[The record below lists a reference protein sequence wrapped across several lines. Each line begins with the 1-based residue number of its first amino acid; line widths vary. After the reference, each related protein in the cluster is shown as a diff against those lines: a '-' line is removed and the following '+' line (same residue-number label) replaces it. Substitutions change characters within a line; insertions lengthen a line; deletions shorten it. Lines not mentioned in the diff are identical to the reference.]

1 MLASATCPCTGG
13 TLDKLIQPAIL
24 AVLAKGPLH
33 GYKLAERIGRMPLFR
48 GQKPDLSGVYRAL
61 KAMERQDFVVSSWD
75 LSENGPAKKSYQL
88 TEAGGQCL
96 LHWIETLEQY
106 RQGITVL
113 LKTARTALAGTEGAR
128 GNVSSRR
135 NN

>member
-33 GYKLAERIGRMPLFR
+33 GYMLAERIGGMPLFR
-48 GQKPDLSGVYRAL
+48 GRKPDVSGVYRAL
-61 KAMERQDFVVSSWD
+61 KAMEGKDLVVASWD
-75 LSENGPAKKSYQL
+75 LSDSGPAKKSYKL
-88 TEAGGQCL
+88 TEDGGQCL
-96 LHWIETLEQY
+96 FRWIETLEQY

-113 LKTARTALAGTEGAR
+113 LKTARTAVAGRAD
-128 GNVSSRR
+128 VPSDQSSK
-135 NN
+135 

>member
-24 AVLAKGPLH
+24 AVLARGPLH

-48 GQKPDLSGVYRAL
+48 GRKPDVSGVYRTL
-61 KAMERQDFVVSSWD
+61 KAMEGKDLVVASWD
-75 LSENGPAKKSYQL
+75 LSDSGPAKKSYRL
-88 TEAGGQCL
+88 TEPGEQCL
-96 LHWIETLEQY
+96 FRWIETLQQY

-113 LKTARTALAGTEGAR
+113 LKTARAAVAGRADVR
-128 GNVSSRR
+128 SDQNSK
-135 NN
+135 

>member
-33 GYKLAERIGRMPLFR
+33 GYKLAERIGGMPLFKGR
-48 GQKPDLSGVYRAL
+48 KPDVSGVYRAL
-61 KAMERQDFVVSSWD
+61 KAMEGKDFVVASWD
-75 LSENGPAKKSYQL
+75 LSDSGPAKKSYRL
-88 TEAGGQCL
+88 TEAGEQCL
-96 LHWIETLEQY
+96 FRWIETLEQY

-113 LKTARTALAGTEGAR
+113 LKTARAAVAG
-128 GNVSSRR
+128 
-135 NN
+135 

>member
-1 MLASATCPCTGG
+1 MLVLDACPCTGG

-61 KAMERQDFVVSSWD
+61 KAMESQDFVVSSWD
-75 LSENGPAKKSYQL
+75 LSENGPAKKSYRL
-88 TEAGGQCL
+88 TEAGEHCL
-96 LHWIETLEQY
+96 FRWIETLEQY
-106 RQGITVL
+106 RRGITGL
-113 LKTARTALAGTEGAR
+113 LKTARAAVAGRADVQSEQSGK
-128 GNVSSRR
+128 
-135 NN
+135 

>member
-1 MLASATCPCTGG
+1 MLALETCPCTGG

-48 GQKPDLSGVYRAL
+48 GQKPDVSGVYRAL
-61 KAMERQDFVVSSWD
+61 KAMESKDLVVSSWD
-75 LSENGPAKKSYQL
+75 LSENGPAKKSYRL

-96 LHWIETLEQY
+96 FRWIETLKQY

-113 LKTARTALAGTEGAR
+113 LKTARAAVAERADVR
-128 GNVSSRR
+128 SDQSSK
-135 NN
+135 

>member
-48 GQKPDLSGVYRAL
+48 GQKPDLSGIYRAL
-61 KAMERQDFVVSSWD
+61 KAMESQDFVVSSWD
-75 LSENGPAKKSYQL
+75 LSENGPAKKSYRL
-88 TEAGGQCL
+88 TEAGEQCL
-96 LHWIETLEQY
+96 SHWIETLEQY

-113 LKTARTALAGTEGAR
+113 LKTARTAVAGRADVRSEQSGE
-128 GNVSSRR
+128 
-135 NN
+135 

>member
-33 GYKLAERIGRMPLFR
+33 GYKLAERIGGMPLFR
-48 GQKPDLSGVYRAL
+48 GRKPDVSGVYRAL
-61 KAMERQDFVVSSWD
+61 KAMDGKDFVLASWD
-75 LSENGPAKKSYQL
+75 FSENGPAKKSYRL

-96 LHWIETLEQY
+96 FRWIETLEQY

-113 LKTARTALAGTEGAR
+113 LKTARTAVAGRADVRSEQSGE
-128 GNVSSRR
+128 
-135 NN
+135 